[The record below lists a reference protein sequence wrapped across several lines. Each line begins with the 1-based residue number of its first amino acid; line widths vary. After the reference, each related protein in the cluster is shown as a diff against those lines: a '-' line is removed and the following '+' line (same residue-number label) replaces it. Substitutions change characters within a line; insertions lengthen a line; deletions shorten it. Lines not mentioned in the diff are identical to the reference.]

1 MVTST
6 FSSGSSGAAL
16 PTVRDGSWSAG
27 QNPVSGPGDN
37 WSRVR
42 DQRLKG
48 QTGRSV
54 LMDRWAGRPGR
65 GPTPAGLRGGRGDGG
80 FAVGVV
86 GIRVVGIRVVAVVG
100 VIGVVAVQVVVEVEV
115 VVLIVIVFVVIL
127 EVLIV
132 EVLIVEVDLVVFI
145 GFVFVGVVEV
155 AILQVFFRGLT
166 CDLLLDLS
174 IGFGVFPVM
183 LDDCLIDVLG
193 ALGVVGFVVVATVG
207 RGHCLEH
214 RMFAGSVD
222 RHFGHCLLVGLA
234 LLGTPAPL
242 AARLGFATGRR
253 RGVDGIGV
261 QRYSAAAAVRTRRRE
276 RLD

>member
-65 GPTPAGLRGGRGDGG
+65 GPTPARLRGGRGDGG
-80 FAVGVV
+80 FAVG
-86 GIRVVGIRVVAVVG
+86 VVGIRVVAVVG

-132 EVLIVEVDLVVFI
+132 EVLIVEVDLVVFIGVVFI

-214 RMFAGSVD
+214 RMFAGSV
-222 RHFGHCLLVGLA
+222 
-234 LLGTPAPL
+234 
-242 AARLGFATGRR
+242 
-253 RGVDGIGV
+253 
-261 QRYSAAAAVRTRRRE
+261 
-276 RLD
+276 

>member
-115 VVLIVIVFVVIL
+115 VVLIVVVL
-127 EVLIV
+127 V
-132 EVLIVEVDLVVFI
+132 VEVDLVVFI